1 MADEQK
7 RELILQ
13 AALDI
18 MQTYGVKKFTQPQ
31 VAKAAGIR
39 QSLLTYYF
47 PKKIDLIKGLLQGH
61 VENATNKNTDEKQT
75 RDALRQGLN
84 VLSSNQGRMRFFLS
98 LILEAQLEPELKT
111 LVDEHMT
118 AFDTKIA
125 RYYGREE
132 GDLDVHLFLSTL
144 RGMGMRNLVSEQET
158 DVCIDEIS
166 ARFGLT
172 PTT

>member
-13 AALDI
+13 TALDI

-61 VENATNKNTDEKQT
+61 VKNAPNKKTSEKQS
-75 RDALRQGLN
+75 RDALKQGLN
-84 VLSSNQGRMRFFLS
+84 VLSSNRGRMRFFLS

-118 AFDTKIA
+118 AFDAKIA
-125 RYYGREE
+125 GYYGREE
-132 GDLDVHLFLSTL
+132 GDPDVHLFLSTL
-144 RGMGMRNLVSEQET
+144 RGIGMRNLVSEKET
-158 DVCIDEIS
+158 DVCIDEI
-166 ARFGLT
+166 AACFGLT
-172 PTT
+172 PAK